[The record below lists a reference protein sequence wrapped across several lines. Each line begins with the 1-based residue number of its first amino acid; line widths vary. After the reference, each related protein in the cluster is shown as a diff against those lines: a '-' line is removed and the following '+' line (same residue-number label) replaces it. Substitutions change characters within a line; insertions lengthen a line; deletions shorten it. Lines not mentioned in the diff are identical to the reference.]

1 MTPIEVTGL
10 ALTYPGPPA
19 VAALRGVD
27 LRVEGGLLAVVGPS
41 GCGKTTLLRAL
52 AGTERPEAGTIAV
65 GGEPV
70 EGPGR
75 HLPAEARQV
84 TLVPQEGALFPH
96 LDVAGNVGFGLR
108 GLDRRTRRQ
117 RVAELLDLVGLPG
130 SERRRPHQLS
140 GGQQQRVALARALAP
155 RPRAVLLDEPF
166 SALDATLRVSMREE
180 VVALLREAST
190 TAVLVTHDRDEA
202 LSLADRVAVMHEG
215 RVLQVGEPSEVYRRP
230 SSLWVARLLGETV
243 VVAGRVAEG
252 VAETVLGRLP
262 VVGAGERLVLRPE
275 QVVPARDGAEAVVE
289 RVRFRGPEASVA
301 LRVGDTPVTARWA
314 STELPAVGDRVR
326 VGVRGP
332 VVAVD

>member
-1 MTPIEVTGL
+1 MTTIEVAGL

-19 VAALRGVD
+19 VPALRGVD
-27 LRVEGGLLAVVGPS
+27 LRAEGGLLAVVGPS

-52 AGTERPEAGTIAV
+52 AGTERPEAGSISL
-65 GGEPV
+65 GGERV
-70 EGPGR
+70 EGPGL
-75 HLPAEARQV
+75 HLPAEARAV

-108 GLDRRTRRQ
+108 GLDRHARRQ

-243 VVAGRVAEG
+243 EIAGEVAEG
-252 VAETVLGRLP
+252 VAATVLGRIP
-262 VVGAGERLVLRPE
+262 VAGDGERLVLRPE
-275 QVVPARDGAEAVVE
+275 QVVPTREGVPAVVE
-289 RVRFRGPEASVA
+289 GVRFRGPEASVA
-301 LRVGDTPVTARWA
+301 LRVGDTALTARWA
-314 STELPAVGDRVR
+314 STELPAVGDLVR

-332 VVAVD
+332 AVAVD